1 MQQYLKQTW
10 ETKLGIH
17 IEIDLVTDGGLAYTK
32 MLENQY
38 DISIANNLSTDFND
52 PLSWLSIWYW
62 PRGISFYF
70 GGYKSSEYDA
80 IYDSLWGVSGTQERA
95 KIYAVAEKKL
105 IVEDWQVAPLY
116 YSQLEYF
123 IHPYVKNFHFTSLC
137 SPYEYSRAYILEH

>member
-17 IEIDLVTDGGLAYTK
+17 VNIDLVADRGLSNTK

-38 DISIANNLSTDFND
+38 DIAIANNLSTDYND
-52 PLSWLSIWYW
+52 PLNWLSIWYG
-62 PRGISFYF
+62 PRGTASYF
-70 GGYKSSEYDA
+70 GGYDSPEFDA
-80 IYDSLWGVSGTQERA
+80 IIASLDGVSDTQRRA
-95 KIYAVAEKKL
+95 EIYGAAEKRL
-105 IVEDWQVAPLY
+105 IAEDWQVAPLY

-123 IHPYVKNFHFTSLC
+123 IHPYVKNFHFTALC